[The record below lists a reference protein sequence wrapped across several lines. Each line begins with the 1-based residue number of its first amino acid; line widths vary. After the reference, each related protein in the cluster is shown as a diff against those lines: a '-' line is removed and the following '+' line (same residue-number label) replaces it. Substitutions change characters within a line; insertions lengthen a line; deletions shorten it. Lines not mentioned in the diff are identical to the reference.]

1 VAQPVRNKPVRP
13 ESTIL
18 PPEQPG
24 EEASPLDSSTFELRY
39 RYSRA
44 RRNAKIRRRQESRL
58 ARFRFYIAMVVLV
71 AIAVAFVVGSWHEIQ
86 HVFGL

>member
-1 VAQPVRNKPVRP
+1 MAQPVRNRP
-13 ESTIL
+13 T
-18 PPEQPG
+18 PRQPAAG
-24 EEASPLDSSTFELRY
+24 EDPAPAAEAPPLDSSTFELRY

-44 RRNAKIRRRQESRL
+44 RRNARIRRRQESRL

-71 AIAVAFVVGSWHEIQ
+71 AIAIAFVVGSWHVIQ